1 MSIRVFEG
9 FGGVTLVA
17 DTFGHEEHPC
27 VLLLPGATQT
37 RKVWEEAA
45 KALANA
51 GRYVVSVDLRG
62 HGESGYASDGRYDA
76 DAYVNDLKAILS
88 QLSSRPVIVGSTLGG
103 WIALTT
109 LGEADTPLATGIVL
123 TNPPSAI
130 NAENLQRFTDATAQE
145 NATGIQND
153 DFDKTLLKGG
163 FDFESFS
170 SRFNQAASKIRLPVL
185 VVRGEKSLLSS
196 TEMLASLAN
205 TIPNA
210 ETAEI
215 AGAGHYVAFDNDEF
229 NAVLLAF
236 LERRIPREP
245 SEYVSG
251 SDPRTLR
258 DAMGCFA
265 SGITVVTTKD
275 ENGKPVGLTA
285 NSFTSVSLDPPL
297 VLVCL
302 GKNVGSLPA
311 FNGAEAFAVN
321 ILHTGQQPI
330 SNLFASKGK
339 DRFTETDWQ
348 TWDKNVPIISNS
360 LANFECIKTAE
371 IEQGDHILFIGEVV
385 RARFDPRRD
394 PLLYSS
400 GKYRRLHFD

>member
-1 MSIRVFEG
+1 MKHKNHNTFFLFLLMGILSIGASDGYAQEKKPNIIFIFTDDLGYGDIGVLYQNLRKKKADKSEPWAATPNLDIMANEG
-9 FGGVTLVA
+9 AILTQHYAAAPVCAPSRASLLTGLSQ
-17 DTFGHEEHPC
+17 GHAN
-27 VLLLPGATQT
+27 VRNNQFD
-37 RKVWEEAA
+37 
-45 KALANA
+45 KALA
-51 GRYVVSVDLRG
+51 D
-62 HGESGYASDGRYDA
+62 
-76 DAYVNDLKAILS
+76 
-88 QLSSRPVIVGSTLGG
+88 
-103 WIALTT
+103 
-109 LGEADTPLATGIVL
+109 
-123 TNPPSAI
+123 
-130 NAENLQRFTDATAQE
+130 
-145 NATGIQND
+145 
-153 DFDKTLLKGG
+153 GG

-170 SRFNQAASKIRLPVL
+170 SRFNQAATKIKLPVL
-185 VVRGEKSLLSS
+185 VVRGEESLLSS
-196 TEMLASLAN
+196 PETLQSLAN

-210 ETAEI
+210 ETEEI
-215 AGAGHYVAFDNDEF
+215 AGAGHYVAFDNEEF

-245 SEYVSG
+245 PEYVTG
-251 SDPRTLR
+251 SDSRTLR

-275 ENGKPVGLTA
+275 ENGNPVGLTA

-311 FNGAEAFAVN
+311 FNGAESFAVN

-339 DRFTETDWQ
+339 DRFKETDWQ
-348 TWDKNVPIISNS
+348 TWDKDVPIINNS

-371 IEQGDHILFIGEVV
+371 IEQGDHILFVGEVV

-400 GKYRRLHFD
+400 SKYRRLHFD